1 MSLPAF
7 SVRQVVLVNL
17 LFLVLIVAGL
27 LAAARTPLDLF
38 PDVSFNRALVI
49 TIWPGASAEDVE
61 KLVTTRLEEEIRK
74 VPGIKESSSFSSQ
87 GVSEI
92 SIEWDEDLSQI
103 EQQSRLNELRGAIE
117 RTPDLP
123 GDAEEPIL
131 RELSMAEIQNT
142 AMVALSDVGGVGEFT
157 LREVARDLARKIERV
172 PGVRKAEPRGLRARE
187 LRVIVD
193 KDRALQY
200 DLTLPEISN
209 VIRRNNRNIAGGT
222 FETLGSEEISVR
234 GLGNFQ
240 SPASLAETIVGKSVN
255 GTHIRLG
262 DLARVETGFAHR
274 RALGRFNGYPSFT
287 IGIAK
292 YKQDDTVE
300 VLDAVKREVE
310 AARLPEGVE
319 ARLTFDS
326 SIYIGGMVELLR
338 NNLLLGVAF
347 VIFILWFTVGF
358 RNSMLAIV
366 GVPFSFLA
374 AIILFPIFGLTISTM
389 ALFGFIMVS
398 GMLVDDAIIVIENIY
413 RHVERGE
420 SLTQAVVTG
429 TEEVMWP
436 VIAAV
441 ATTVAAFLPML
452 LIPGAMGQFMSVLP
466 KTVIACLIASLVEV
480 LIVLP
485 AHYIDWGSRRG
496 GQALPGHGKGRIAHL
511 SHRVRRRVDGAIVRL
526 RNRYLWAQ
534 DRILEQRGAFLLFC
548 IAALYGATE
557 LQRHVDID
565 IFPGGFNQI
574 FVTVIAP
581 VDYSLEPTDEVVR
594 GVESALETIAHEFS
608 DTSTAVG
615 QGMTAEGRSIA
626 GSNRATIFLSFPDT
640 PENLEN
646 PDRVLQVVQT
656 TLEAYRLA
664 NPEGIESLLVTPP
677 RRGPGVGQAVAIRI
691 HAKQYDVAKQLAEEA
706 KATLRSLPGV
716 YNVTDNLPLGSREL
730 QVRLDEDRASIH
742 GLSFE
747 DVGFAL
753 RASNEGLI
761 PSTFK
766 DPRSNEDIDIRVL
779 LEEDQRRSIEDLLD
793 VEIRTPAGYLVKLED
808 VAKIELTRSYSRLY
822 HRDTDRAVVVYA
834 AVDRAQTTAVK
845 VNQTMQEHLGDIE
858 DRYPGVNLVFGG
870 EYEAT
875 QRAFADIARAAIIA
889 LLAIYAILAAAFRSY
904 TQPAIV
910 MSVVAF
916 SYIGVILGMFIM
928 DYPISMFVLFALVG
942 LLGVVVNDS
951 LVLID
956 FVNRERSAGRPLRAA
971 LRTASSH
978 RFRPILLTTLT
989 TIGGLLPMAIGLS
1002 GGSSTFGPFATAIV
1016 FGLAVAS
1023 GLTLFVVPALYLTL
1037 EDFERWFLRFVRA
1050 RRPGSAAISEDR
1062 PATR

>member
-1 MSLPAF
+1 VSLPGF

-38 PDVSFNRALVI
+38 PDVSFNRALVM

-61 KLVTTRLEEEIRK
+61 KLVTTRLEDEIRK

-87 GVSEI
+87 GISEI
-92 SIEWDEDLSQI
+92 SIEWDEDLAEI
-103 EQQSRLNELRGAIE
+103 EQQARLNELRGAIE
-117 RTPDLP
+117 RTPELP
-123 GDAEEPIL
+123 TDAEEPIL
-131 RELSMAEIQNT
+131 RELSMAEVQNT
-142 AMVALSDVGGVGEFT
+142 AMVALSDVGGVGEFA
-157 LREVARDLARKIERV
+157 LREVARSLARKLERV
-172 PGVRKAEPRGLRARE
+172 PGVRKAEPRGLRDRE

-193 KDRALQY
+193 RDRALQY
-200 DLTLPEISN
+200 DLTLLEISDL
-209 VIRRNNRNIAGGT
+209 IRRNNRNVPGGT

-234 GLGNFQ
+234 GLGNFL
-240 SPASLAETIVGKSVN
+240 SPADLADTIVGKNVD
-255 GTHIRLG
+255 GTHIRLA
-262 DLARVETGFAHR
+262 DVARVERGFAHQKT
-274 RALGRFNGYPSFT
+274 LGRFNGHPSFT

-310 AARLPEGVE
+310 ATRLPAGVE
-319 ARLTFDS
+319 AQLTFDS

-338 NNLLLGVAF
+338 NNLLLGVVF

-413 RHVERGE
+413 RHIERGE
-420 SLTQAVVTG
+420 PLAQAVVTG

-441 ATTVAAFLPML
+441 ATTIAAFLPML

-485 AHYIDWGSRRG
+485 AHYIDWGSRRS
-496 GQALPGHGKGRIAHL
+496 ARDSSNSPGRRISRL
-511 SHRVRRRVDGAIVRL
+511 SQNVRL
-526 RNRYLWAQ
+526 RVDDAISRLRARYLRAQ
-534 DRILEQRGAFLLFC
+534 DRILDQRGAFLLFC

-557 LQRHVDID
+557 LQRHVDVD

-581 VDYSLEPTDEVVR
+581 VDYGLEPTDAVVR
-594 GVESALETIAHEFS
+594 GVERALEPIAHEFN
-608 DTSTAVG
+608 DTSTTVG

-626 GSNRATIFLSFPDT
+626 GSNRATLFLSFPDT

-646 PDRVLQVVQT
+646 PERVLQVVQK
-656 TLEAYRLA
+656 TLEAYRSA
-664 NPEGIESLLVTPP
+664 NPEGIETLLVTPP

-691 HAKQYDVAKQLAEEA
+691 HAKQYDVAKRLADEA

-716 YNVTDNLPLGSREL
+716 YNVSDNLPLGPREL

-742 GLSFE
+742 GLTFE

-779 LEEDQRRSIEDLLD
+779 LEENQRQSIEDLLD
-793 VEIRTPAGYLVKLED
+793 VQIRTPAGYLVKLED
-808 VAKIELTRSYSRLY
+808 VAEIELTRSYSRLY

-845 VNQTMQEHLGDIE
+845 VNRAMQEHMGDVE
-858 DRYPGVNLVFGG
+858 ERYPGVDVVFGG

-875 QRAFADIARAAIIA
+875 QRAFADITRVAIIA

-956 FVNRERSAGRPLRAA
+956 FVNRERLAGNPLRAA

-1002 GGSSTFGPFATAIV
+1002 GGSSTFGPFAAAIV

-1023 GLTLFVVPALYLTL
+1023 GLTLFVVPALYLAL
-1037 EDFERWFLRFVRA
+1037 EDFQAWLVRSTRS
-1050 RRPGSAAISEDR
+1050 RRTPPAAVSEDP